1 MPDELTIDDV
11 IRQLGERYA
20 SRSSEARAADLALL
34 ASIESPRHSAVA
46 VRPLAED
53 SSAVEVT
60 VCAADQLGALA
71 VIAGGFAAH
80 GLDIHA
86 ADLFT
91 ISAPHSTS
99 PARTIRGRPV
109 RPAPARDARPSR
121 LLLDIFTVAVPDGV
135 APGADFQRDIEETLA
150 LVGAGDLDA
159 AMEHVI
165 EGVAGRARASVSTEP
180 LYPLAI
186 ELVPGPEATRLI
198 IEAVDTSGFLFE
210 LAAAL
215 GTLRVNVV
223 RAEIRTIE
231 RATRDTF
238 FLTEPDGAPIRDP
251 RRLEELRVAVAL
263 IKHFTHLLPVSAE
276 PAQALRQFGALVRT
290 VAARAPGPEA
300 LGDLSSPQV
309 LQTLAE
315 LLGVSRFLWEDFLR
329 MQHENLFPV
338 LARVESLATRLS
350 PAELAAAALEAVA
363 PRSDEPPEA
372 ARRCLNELKDREMF
386 RADLRHI
393 TGRLGFLAF
402 SRELSDVAEA
412 TVLGAAT
419 LAHAVLRGRHGTP
432 RLLDGRECGW
442 TVCALGKFGGREL
455 GYASDIELLFV
466 YAGDGRTDGA
476 EPISNHDY
484 FEAFVRHVRDSISA
498 RQEGIFELDLRLRPY
513 GTQGALATSLA
524 AFEAYY
530 SSMGAAEQFER
541 LALVRLRPVVGDDET
556 RAAVRALRDAWVYS
570 GAPLDYA
577 EIAHLRHR
585 QATEL
590 VRAGTVNAKY
600 SPGGVVDLEYFV
612 QASQIEVGATDPAVR
627 VPGTL
632 EAIELLSRSG
642 VLPQLLAAKL
652 QDAYGFMRRLI
663 DGLRVVRGNAKDL
676 ATPPADSRAFAY
688 LARRMHYESP
698 TALAGAI
705 EVRMDFGRMLWE
717 RFAPPPPS
725 E

>member
-1 MPDELTIDDV
+1 MPDDLTTDDLV
-11 IRQLGERYA
+11 RQLGERYA
-20 SRSSEARAADLALL
+20 SRSLEARAGDLALL
-34 ASIESPRHSAVA
+34 AGIRSRRDIGVA
-46 VRPLAED
+46 IRSGKGD
-53 SSAVEVT
+53 SAVEVT
-60 VCAADQLGALA
+60 VAAADQLGALA
-71 VIAGGFAAH
+71 VLAGLFAAH
-80 GLDIHA
+80 GLDIRA
-86 ADLFT
+86 AELFT
-91 ISAPHSTS
+91 VAIPR
-99 PARTIRGRPV
+99 PATPTRTIRGRRI
-109 RPAPARDARPSR
+109 RPTSALDAAPSR
-121 LLLDIFTVAVPDGV
+121 LLLDIFTVATPEGV
-135 APGADFQRDIEETLA
+135 HPGADFQRDIEHTLGM
-150 LVGAGDLDA
+150 VGTGELDT

-165 EGVAGRARASVSTEP
+165 EGVAGRARTSTSTEP

-186 ELVPGPEATRLI
+186 ELVPGPEITTLFI
-198 IEAVDTSGFLFE
+198 QAVDTPGFLFE
-210 LAAAL
+210 FAAAL
-215 GTLRVNVV
+215 GTLRVNIAG
-223 RAEIRTIE
+223 AEVRTIDGE
-231 RATRDTF
+231 TRDAF
-238 FLTEPDGAPIRDP
+238 FLTEPDGGPITDP
-251 RRLEELRVAVAL
+251 RRLEELRVAAAL

-315 LLGVSRFLWEDFLR
+315 VLGVSRFLWEDFLR
-329 MQHENLFPV
+329 MQHENLFPL
-338 LARVESLATRLS
+338 LARADSLATRLS
-350 PAELAAAALEAVA
+350 PAVLAAAAIEAVA
-363 PRSDEPPEA
+363 QKAGDAPEA
-372 ARRCLNELKDREMF
+372 PRRRLNELKDREMF

-393 TGRLGFLAF
+393 TGHLGFLAF

-432 RLLDGRECGW
+432 RLHDGRECGW

-530 SSMGAAEQFER
+530 SAGGAAEQFER

-577 EIAHLRHR
+577 DIAHLRHR

-590 VRAGTVNAKY
+590 VRSGTSNAKY

-612 QASQIEVGATDPAVR
+612 QASQIEVGATDPSVR

-632 EAIELLSRSG
+632 EGIELLSRSG

-676 ATPPADSRAFAY
+676 AIPPVDSRAFAY
-688 LARRMHYESP
+688 LARRMHYESIP
-698 TALAGAI
+698 ALAQAI
-705 EVRMDFGRMLWE
+705 EVRMDFGRTLWE
-717 RFAPPPPS
+717 RFAPPS